1 LTLTVLKIYLNSSKL
16 PFEDASFDED
26 FDLRQEDGAYNY
38 MAYLLSDQFDES
50 IKVVRFR
57 GSGDSGD
64 LVVRKEFGKG
74 CIFKVFY
81 DLLTTWTPSKGALG
95 PISTRACAG
104 MSIFMTRAP
113 SLRRER
119 TPSFTIPTTP
129 ANSLRF
135 AFMTTTSK

>member
-1 LTLTVLKIYLNSSKL
+1 MTLTVLKIYLNSSKL

-81 DLLTTWTPSKGALG
+81 DLLDYMDSVERSVRTYFDKG
-95 PISTRACAG
+95 
-104 MSIFMTRAP
+104 
-113 SLRRER
+113 LRRDEYLYDEGDFVE
-119 TPSFTIPTTP
+119 T
-129 ANSLRF
+129 
-135 AFMTTTSK
+135 